1 MTPPR
6 LFITGTDTGVGKTRV
21 ACALLTAWRQR
32 GLAVAAMK
40 PVETGCAERNGQ
52 LWPEDAAALQAAAA
66 RGADLDLICPFRYP
80 APASPETAAHLAH
93 LPPPD
98 LRSIT
103 QALER
108 ISHQA
113 ALTLIEGA
121 GGLLVPLS
129 PDLLTIDL
137 VQHLGATLLIVAR
150 TALGTLNHT
159 LLTLEAARHRGLP
172 LAGVLLNQPT
182 PPAGPEESR
191 VADLLAHHG
200 RVRIFGTLPHAPIL
214 PPPSALA
221 QIAEQHL
228 DLDALWQAV
237 TAKES

>member
-1 MTPPR
+1 MTPPC

-21 ACALLTAWRQR
+21 ACTLLAAWRPR

-40 PVETGCAERNGQ
+40 PVETGCAYRNGQ
-52 LWPEDAAALQAAAA
+52 LWPEDAAALKTAAAS
-66 RGADLDLICPFRYP
+66 RLGLDLICPFRYP
-80 APASPETAAHLAH
+80 APASPETAAHLAR
-93 LPPPD
+93 LPPPN
-98 LRSIT
+98 LPSIT

-108 ISHQA
+108 ISQQA

-137 VQHLGATLLIVAR
+137 VQHLGAPLLIVAR

-159 LLTLEAARHRGLP
+159 LLTLEVARHRGLAI
-172 LAGVLLNQPT
+172 AGVVLNQPT
-182 PPAGPEESR
+182 PPTGPEEPR
-191 VADLLAHHG
+191 VADLLTHHG
-200 RVRIFGTLPHAPIL
+200 RVRIFGTLPHDPVL
-214 PPPSALA
+214 PPPPALA

-228 DLDALWQAV
+228 DLDALWQAAV
-237 TAKES
+237 GD